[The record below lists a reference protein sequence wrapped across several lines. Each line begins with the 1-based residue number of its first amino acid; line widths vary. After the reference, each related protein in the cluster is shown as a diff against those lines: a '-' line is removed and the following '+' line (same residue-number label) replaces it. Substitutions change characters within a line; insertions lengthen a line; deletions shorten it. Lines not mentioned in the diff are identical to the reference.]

1 MPENNICLLRVN
13 IHDKYREKHVWSKCG
28 RKHGARSNRPQ
39 SKILSH
45 SSLRHICGRVVD
57 FFRKLKFIVAYYS
70 NALWQTTSP
79 NQPNDQ
85 LGDIMFIC
93 CKSLLSSEPC
103 LRIELCRFLTQLEL
117 QNIVLTN
124 TSKGLTS
131 SHFLSTMY
139 VDR

>member
-1 MPENNICLLRVN
+1 MPENNFCLLRVN

-57 FFRKLKFIVAYYS
+57 FFRKLKFIVAYLLLHFGKQHPPIS
-70 NALWQTTSP
+70 QTTNWGMLCSSIVR
-79 NQPNDQ
+79 
-85 LGDIMFIC
+85 L
-93 CKSLLSSEPC
+93 LLSSEPC
-103 LRIELCRFLTQLEL
+103 FRIELSRFLTQLEL

-131 SHFLSTMY
+131 SHFLSTVY